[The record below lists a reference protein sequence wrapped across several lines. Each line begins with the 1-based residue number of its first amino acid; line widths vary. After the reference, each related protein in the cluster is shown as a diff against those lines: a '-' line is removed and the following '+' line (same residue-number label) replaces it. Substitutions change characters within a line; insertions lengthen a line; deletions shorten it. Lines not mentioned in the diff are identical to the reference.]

1 MLNIAIIIIEKIFD
15 WLFSGHILLSP
26 EQIFLISRNIIEWWQ
41 ILFYCLLV
49 LLYLFITH
57 KICKFFW
64 WWSKRWWIN
73 KTHVITYVFMF
84 WVWLIIR
91 ILFIHPSSSDIE
103 ENANIWAWKI
113 AKIIEFKEWKWY
125 ILNFTNQ

>member
-1 MLNIAIIIIEKIFD
+1 MFNIIVTIIAEVFD
-15 WLFSGHILLSP
+15 WLLSGHILLSP
-26 EQIFLISRNIIEWWQ
+26 EQIFRISRYIIERWQ

-49 LLYLFITH
+49 LLYLLLTH
-57 KICKFFW
+57 KICKGIW

-73 KTHVITYVFMF
+73 RTHVITYIFVF

-91 ILFIHPSSSDIE
+91 TLFIHPSRSNIE

-113 AKIIEFKEWKWY
+113 AEIIKYKEWNWY
-125 ILNFTNQ
+125 VLNFTN

>member
-1 MLNIAIIIIEKIFD
+1 MLNIAISIIVKIFD

-26 EQIFLISRNIIEWWQ
+26 EQIFRISRYIIERWQ

-49 LLYLFITH
+49 LLYLLLTH
-57 KICKFFW
+57 KICKEIW

-73 KTHVITYVFMF
+73 RTHVIIYIFIF

-91 ILFIHPSSSDIE
+91 TLFIHPSRSNIE

-113 AKIIEFKEWKWY
+113 AEIIEYKEWDWY
-125 ILNFTNQ
+125 FLNFTN

>member
-1 MLNIAIIIIEKIFD
+1 MLNIAITIIVKIFD

-26 EQIFLISRNIIEWWQ
+26 EQIFRISRYIIERWQ

-49 LLYLFITH
+49 LLYLLLTH
-57 KICKFFW
+57 KICKEIW

-73 KTHVITYVFMF
+73 RTHVITYIFMF

-91 ILFIHPSSSDIE
+91 TLFIHPSRSNIE

-113 AKIIEFKEWKWY
+113 AEIIKYKEWVWY
-125 ILNFTNQ
+125 VLNFTN